1 MHLILL
7 VTAFRRWMR
16 GFGATWRSCRGSL
29 QRQRLSGDVKEECAV
44 LYTKHVTNKFVNVSR
59 LMSFFCAKVH
69 LLSHKV
75 SLNVFMKDA
84 SLSLTDLV
92 C

>member
-1 MHLILL
+1 M
-7 VTAFRRWMR
+7 
-16 GFGATWRSCRGSL
+16 
-29 QRQRLSGDVKEECAV
+29 KEECAV